1 MWWERSTYPTCEQ
14 VTGNGDPFRTFERI
28 FDGNA
33 DRAWSCYMLVDDT
46 LTTHGVK
53 RGKPIIR
60 AATNGY
66 GLTPEQARELGA
78 ALVQAADTA
87 QTI

>member
-1 MWWERSTYPTCEQ
+1 
-14 VTGNGDPFRTFERI
+14 
-28 FDGNA
+28 
-33 DRAWSCYMLVDDT
+33 MLVDDT
-46 LTTHGVK
+46 LTAHGVK
-53 RGKPIIR
+53 RGKPIFR